1 MRKLTL
7 LAAAAMVALGTS
19 VATAQDTTR
28 KESKG
33 EVKAP
38 PSVASI
44 VMVVDG
50 SLATAGKL
58 GSLKMETPPNVEFVD
73 VRSIATAESDQAI
86 LKTAV
91 EKNKDSIKQLQ
102 EELKKHPTIVTA
114 INNQDKKPEVGDV
127 IGAELLGENDKLV
140 VYFWKK

>member
-7 LAAAAMVALGTS
+7 LAAAAMVALGTTA
-19 VATAQDTTR
+19 ATAQDTTR

-38 PSVASI
+38 PTVASI

-73 VRSIATAESDQAI
+73 VRSIASAESDQAI

-102 EELKKHPTIVTA
+102 EELKKHPAIVTA
-114 INNQDKKPEVGDV
+114 INNQEKKPEVGDV

-140 VYFWKK
+140 LYFWKK

>member
-7 LAAAAMVALGTS
+7 LAAAAMVALGTTA
-19 VATAQDTTR
+19 ATAQDTTR

-33 EVKAP
+33 DVKSAP
-38 PSVASI
+38 TVASI

-58 GSLKMETPPNVEFVD
+58 GSMKMETPPNVEFVD
-73 VRSIATAESDQAI
+73 VKSIAAAESDQAI

-102 EELKKHPTIVTA
+102 EELKKHPPIVTA
-114 INNQDKKPEVGDV
+114 INNQEKKPEVGDV
-127 IGAELLGENDKLV
+127 IGAELLGEGDKLV
-140 VYFWKK
+140 LYFWKK

>member
-1 MRKLTL
+1 MKKLTL
-7 LAAAAMVALGTS
+7 LAAAALVALGTT

-33 EVKAP
+33 DVKSP
-38 PSVASI
+38 PTVASI

-58 GSLKMETPPNVEFVD
+58 GSLKMENPPNVEFVD
-73 VRSIATAESDQAI
+73 VRSIAASESDQAI

-102 EELKKHPTIVTA
+102 EELKKHPAIVTA
-114 INNQDKKPEVGDV
+114 INNQDQKPEVGDV
-127 IGAELLGENDKLV
+127 IGAELLGESDKLV
-140 VYFWKK
+140 LYFWKK

>member
-7 LAAAAMVALGTS
+7 LAAAALVALGTTA
-19 VATAQDTTR
+19 ATAQDTTR

-38 PSVASI
+38 PTVASI
-44 VMVVDG
+44 VTVVDG

-58 GSLKMETPPNVEFVD
+58 GAMKFETPPNVELVD
-73 VRSIATAESDQAI
+73 VKAIATAESDQAI

-102 EELKKHPTIVTA
+102 DELKKHPTIVTV
-114 INNQDKKPEVGDV
+114 INSHDQKPEPGDI
-127 IGAELLGENDKLV
+127 IGAEVGEGDKLIL
-140 VYFWKK
+140 YFWKK